1 MKGRFLIC
9 AAAVVCMLAS
19 CSKEGGIRPTATPKA
34 AEIYSLNP
42 SDVLTA
48 DNLSMLVTYP
58 LICNVISDTPE
69 SKTLLCQSDPAG
81 NDPIRIDVEQ
91 YSEKT
96 AKSDIAAKYNSDKAK
111 RSSAEDIEL
120 ESGFEGY
127 IAYPYVK
134 IYHDGYYI
142 TVTAG
147 SGNDDEQKQLLTE
160 IAAVAVKNIKG
171 ALGEVSASNT
181 PASPESTAGGKG

>member
-1 MKGRFLIC
+1 MKGRFKLLIC

-19 CSKEGGIRPTATPKA
+19 CSKEGGIRPTASPEASK
-34 AEIYSLNP
+34 IYSLNP

-48 DNLSMLVTYP
+48 DNLSLLVTYP

-69 SKTLLCQSDPAG
+69 SKTLLCQSDPIG

-91 YSEKT
+91 YSEKV

-111 RSSAEDIEL
+111 RSSAEDIVL
-120 ESGFEGY
+120 ENGFEGY

-134 IYHDGYYI
+134 IYHDGYYV

-147 SGNDDEQKQLLTE
+147 SGNNDEQKQLLTE

-171 ALGEVSASNT
+171 ALGEGSANT
-181 PASPESTAGGKG
+181 PESSPESKG